1 MINILGVTKD
11 IKPCPRCGCY
21 TMEYREMGIHIGKY
35 CKNCNK
41 WIKWVS
47 RKEVPEEL
55 AARITS
61 DDAAIED
68 IWDSTDEDDTDKK
81 LFDEEDAPW
90 F

>member
-11 IKPCPRCGCY
+11 IKPCSRCGCY

-41 WIKWVS
+41 WIKWVA

-68 IWDSTDEDDTDKK
+68 IWDDTNENDT
-81 LFDEEDAPW
+81 DEEDAPW

>member
-1 MINILGVTKD
+1 MINILGVAKD
-11 IKPCPRCGCY
+11 IKACLHCGCY
-21 TMEYREMGIHIGKY
+21 TIEYRDMGMHIGKY

-41 WIKWVS
+41 WIKWVA

-61 DDAAIED
+61 DDATIKD
-68 IWDSTDEDDTDKK
+68 IWDGTNENDTDEEDDT
-81 LFDEEDAPW
+81 PW